1 MIFKTHALN
10 IPQIRAVV
18 AQFGGCYFHGD
29 GNIYALDNNG
39 NSDESDFRKDYSNDS
54 NEESRYRVK
63 FQRGDK
69 YPKSVEQL
77 NKMLFD
83 AKNQETLAQ
92 RSIKQS
98 SNVKTVTVMDEDF
111 NDEDSEIDYSKYDRR
126 NK

>member
-1 MIFKTHALN
+1 MIFKTHERN

-29 GNIYALDNNG
+29 GNIYSVDNQG
-39 NSDESDFRKDYSNDS
+39 NSEESDFRKDYSNDS

-69 YPKSVEQL
+69 MPRSVEQL
-77 NKMLFD
+77 NKMLLD
-83 AKNQETLAQ
+83 ARNQEIMSQ
-92 RSIKQS
+92 RSIKQTS
-98 SNVKTVTVMDEDF
+98 HVKTVTVTPDDF
-111 NDEDSEIDYSKYDRR
+111 SDEDSEIDYSKYDRR